1 MASQTMHLSR
11 RHSLILALATLL
23 FPVAAA
29 AQQPEPAEPPTAS
42 PIPLQSELNLINLPT
57 TLSIANHHSY
67 FRLTHRFARDLR
79 RGDFSDLAADLF
91 SLDNGAVIGF
101 EYRFGVMPHLQAG
114 VHRSMLSKTIQTFA
128 RWDAIR
134 QGDRLPVSISLTG
147 SFEGLNNL
155 RENHQPAAVITVS
168 RVFGDVAVL
177 YFTPG
182 FVGNTRAVD
191 TLEGHEDHDH
201 GGGLEE
207 VIDEHAG
214 HDDTWFAGFGTR
226 IRFLPTAYVVGE
238 YTPRLGG
245 YDPNKATWGVGI
257 EKRTGGHTLQLN
269 FTNSFGTTFGQLAR
283 GGNPHDVYLG
293 FNITRKF

>member
-1 MASQTMHLSR
+1 MTSQTMHPSR
-11 RHSLILALATLL
+11 PHSLILAVATLL

-29 AQQPEPAEPPTAS
+29 ARQPEPAQAPTAS
-42 PIPLQSELNLINLPT
+42 TIPPQSELNLINLPT

-91 SLDNGAVIGF
+91 SLDNGAVLGF

-168 RVFGDVAVL
+168 RVFGNVAAL
-177 YFTPG
+177 YVTPG
-182 FVGNTRAVD
+182 FVGNTRAVN

-201 GGGLEE
+201 GGGLDE
-207 VIDEHAG
+207 VSDEHAG
-214 HDDTWFAGFGTR
+214 HDNTWFAGFGAR

-238 YTPRLGG
+238 VHAAAGRL
-245 YDPNKATWGVGI
+245 
-257 EKRTGGHTLQLN
+257 
-269 FTNSFGTTFGQLAR
+269 
-283 GGNPHDVYLG
+283 
-293 FNITRKF
+293 